1 MSLRTWIVLGLLLGA
16 VGWWYSPLSPRVPD
30 PPRVVANQGTTP
42 TRPAAAD
49 TRAGA
54 TTTAHSAATAAATA
68 TTSNTTPVPG
78 SAALATG
85 NPLCPPP
92 PRVAGGGAPLQSPV
106 PSGFPSLNVE
116 DARLTA
122 LAGFSIEARVLSRR
136 DYAYGREADY
146 SPTDLAL
153 GWGRMDDA
161 TVIERLDIQQR
172 GRWYHYRWGND
183 GPPIPSREIAMTS
196 ANMHLIPAD
205 ESVAAALSQVRQ
217 DQQVRIDGWLVE
229 LSAGDGWRWRS
240 SLTRDDQGA
249 GACEVIYAC
258 SITPL

>member
-1 MSLRTWIVLGLLLGA
+1 MRLRVWIVLGLLLA
-16 VGWWYSPLSPRVPD
+16 ALGWWFSPLSPRVGD
-30 PPRVVANQGTTP
+30 APRVTARASQAPPSTSTTSVQAAPASVPNLPVAP
-42 TRPAAAD
+42 PPPPAAP
-49 TRAGA
+49 
-54 TTTAHSAATAAATA
+54 ATA
-68 TTSNTTPVPG
+68 TV
-78 SAALATG
+78 G

-92 PRVAGGGAPLQSPV
+92 PRVAGDGAPLQSPV

-122 LAGFSIEARVLSRR
+122 LAGFSIQARVLSRR

-161 TVIERLDIQQR
+161 AVIQRLDIEQR
-172 GRWYHYRWGND
+172 GRWYHYRWGNA

-205 ESVAAALSQVRQ
+205 ASVATALSQVRA

-229 LSAGDGWRWRS
+229 LSASDGWRWRS